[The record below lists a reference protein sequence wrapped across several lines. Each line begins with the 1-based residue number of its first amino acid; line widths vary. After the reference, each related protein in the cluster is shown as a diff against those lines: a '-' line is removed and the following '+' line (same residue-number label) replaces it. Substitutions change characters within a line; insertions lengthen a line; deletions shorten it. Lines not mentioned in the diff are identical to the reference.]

1 MHVQVG
7 GNFSVDRL
15 QELLELD
22 RAVAGAQAVEFL
34 APLEPGPGV
43 RATRAAVRELSP
55 RLRDDRSLASDI
67 EAVAVAI
74 RDGSI
79 AAAAETQIGELR

>member
-34 APLEPGPGV
+34 APLAP
-43 RATRAAVRELSP
+43 
-55 RLRDDRSLASDI
+55 DI

-79 AAAAETQIGELR
+79 VAAAETQIGELR